1 MMDNGPLG
9 GMVDAADLKSADS
22 ICRASSSLAAGTLTE
37 YSQSMNHMDDLGE
50 TIQRIQEGL
59 TFLRGHL

>member
-1 MMDNGPLG
+1 
-9 GMVDAADLKSADS
+9 
-22 ICRASSSLAAGTLTE
+22 
-37 YSQSMNHMDDLGE
+37 MNHMDDLGE